1 MLSLKRIE
9 FIRSRYALTPIACVL
24 FVGVVGAGLWV
35 SNDFIRVASLDE
47 DVTLLQQR
55 VDVRQR
61 LMDKAK
67 QDEKKAAPEQ
77 RKIDAVVNAQ
87 AAAKASG
94 TVPLLRKIGQAWTP
108 QVAML
113 SVSVQR
119 AGKEAKISGE
129 AQDLGHVYAFVSRL
143 QADPD
148 LRAMLTRHGTK
159 AGDARRAITFDI
171 SVEQR

>member
-1 MLSLKRIE
+1 MLRLKRID
-9 FIRSRYALTPIACVL
+9 FVRPRFAFTPLACVL
-24 FVGVVGAGLWV
+24 FAGVVGAGLWV
-35 SNDFIRVASLDE
+35 GNDFVRVRALDE

-55 VDVRQR
+55 VDARQR
-61 LMDKAK
+61 LMNKAK

-94 TVPLLRKIGQAWTP
+94 TVPLLQKIGQAWTP

-129 AQDLGHVYAFVSRL
+129 AQDLGEVYAFVGRL
-143 QADPD
+143 QADNA
-148 LRAMLTRHGTK
+148 LRAMLTRHGVKT
-159 AGDARRAITFDI
+159 GDSRLAITFDI